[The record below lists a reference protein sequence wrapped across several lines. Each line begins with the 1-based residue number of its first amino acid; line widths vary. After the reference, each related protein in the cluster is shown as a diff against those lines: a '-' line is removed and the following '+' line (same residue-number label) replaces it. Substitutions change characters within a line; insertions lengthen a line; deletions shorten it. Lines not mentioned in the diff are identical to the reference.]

1 VYGTVSP
8 PLFYFTSRLLSRPD
22 DHFWRN
28 GFTVTELNFSILQAV
43 GVRYIVY
50 PLPID
55 SLGVVLRQ
63 QSHPSGQDFTWYLY
77 ELAAPNVGNF
87 SPTRVHAARN
97 ARQMIDMMQAPDFDF
112 RKDAVVIK
120 EIGRP
125 LTAVSRSSFSFD
137 RGSVRVRGTSDG
149 DSLIVLPIQFS
160 NCLKTNRGNQIELI
174 RVNLMLTGVLFHRE
188 VDAKI
193 DLGHGVFSPGCRRTD
208 LQELH
213 ALQMEP
219 DRKVVQAS
227 DHWPHAIVKL
237 EDLRRQARDI
247 FGQIP

>member
-1 VYGTVSP
+1 
-8 PLFYFTSRLLSRPD
+8 
-22 DHFWRN
+22 
-28 GFTVTELNFSILQAV
+28 
-43 GVRYIVY
+43 
-50 PLPID
+50 
-55 SLGVVLRQ
+55 
-63 QSHPSGQDFTWYLY
+63 
-77 ELAAPNVGNF
+77 
-87 SPTRVHAARN
+87 
-97 ARQMIDMMQAPDFDF
+97 MIDMMQAPDFDF

-219 DRKVVQAS
+219 DRKVVQAP
-227 DHWPHAIVKL
+227 DHWPHIIIKL